1 MERQST
7 QKAQPH
13 DAASTHASAGSVSQK
28 QIGHV
33 TAARG
38 CAQVAA
44 EEEEWVAEALV
55 EIEAPEA
62 EALAEA
68 EALEE
73 PGVAAEAAA
82 VPAAARRLSRRS
94 RVSRLDLA
102 RSSSS
107 SSDAH
112 RSITAGRFEDAME
125 IEKETRGLRVG
136 RAAPDKLLFFSCVNS
151 CSSERQ
157 SRANVSCEL
166 LR

>member
-44 EEEEWVAEALV
+44 EEEWVAEALV
-55 EIEAPEA
+55 EVEAPEA

-68 EALEE
+68 EALEEVAPQVE

-112 RSITAGRFEDAME
+112 RSITAGRFEAAMAE
-125 IEKETRGLRVG
+125 GQK
-136 RAAPDKLLFFSCVNS
+136 
-151 CSSERQ
+151 
-157 SRANVSCEL
+157 
-166 LR
+166 